1 MSVEYPNM
9 FSRGTFASITQTLP
23 SPILEGALTAYTKAL
38 EPLIGQQLQTSAY
51 APQIAPESQLQQQA
65 RTAAG
70 GLGSL
75 VGPQAYQQFMSPYQ
89 QEVVAGVVYNSD
101 KDHYFPFNFPEMR
114 AKPSIT
120 FSAQPT
126 VFANNS
132 NGQNITKR
140 YFEH

>member
-1 MSVEYPNM
+1 MAEP
-9 FSRGTFASITQTLP
+9 TSITQTLP

-89 QEVVAGVVYNSD
+89 QEVVDTTLAEFDKQAALQRQVFHKQQLLVVLLVVVEKVYNLQS
-101 KDHYFPFNFPEMR
+101 MM
-114 AKPSIT
+114 
-120 FSAQPT
+120 
-126 VFANNS
+126 
-132 NGQNITKR
+132 
-140 YFEH
+140 